1 MSSLLKEYEPV
12 RTKQRGQNV
21 ENQPPAVSR
30 ANLRTRREVLVAG
43 MAGAFSMALAACG
56 GETARKAAG
65 VAPAG
70 SDLGAVEHVI
80 FLMNE
85 NRSFDHYFGS
95 YKGVR
100 GFDDAAARSQGL
112 FSQAW
117 PGGAAPQL
125 LPFHLD
131 TATTDAECTFDLSH
145 EWSAQHACWNGGKMD
160 QFVATHTMPQW
171 EGPQNGVLTMGYYT
185 RSDLEFWYSLA
196 DAFTIADGYHCSVM
210 GPTHPNRLH
219 AWSGTLDPAGHE
231 GGPVIVTNSSSTFI
245 GSASWRSMP
254 EELEAKGISWKC
266 YNPSGAAYR
275 PSNPLSI
282 AISDNILLYFKRHVQ
297 DPSSPLYK
305 KAFDPIFPGDFARDV
320 ANDTLPQ
327 VSWIIPP
334 LGYDEHPPSPPAAG
348 MWFTHQVLTALVSN
362 PKTWSKTVL
371 FIMYDE
377 NDGFFDH
384 VKPPVPP
391 AGTPGEFLTVDPL
404 PAPAKGVAGPLGLG
418 FRVPLLVVSPFS
430 RGGYVCSDT
439 FDHTSQLRFLETRFG
454 VKAPNITAW
463 RRSVTGDLTSTLHV
477 GSPDTSWPR
486 LPVTE
491 GRSDSRVKSQCTA
504 SQLIEFDVTNPVPY
518 PVPANQAIPS
528 QEPGPAAP
536 VPA

>member
-1 MSSLLKEYEPV
+1 VP
-12 RTKQRGQNV
+12 NV
-21 ENQPPAVSR
+21 ENRPLVVSQPS
-30 ANLRTRREVLVAG
+30 LRTRREVLVAG
-43 MAGAFSMALAACG
+43 MAGAFSLALAACG

-80 FLMNE
+80 FLMHE

-100 GFDDAAARSQGL
+100 GFDDHPAASPGVFAQS
-112 FSQAW
+112 W
-117 PGGAAPQL
+117 PGGSASTL

-131 TATTDAECTFDLSH
+131 TADSNAECTFDLSH
-145 EWSAQHACWNGGKMD
+145 EWSAQHMSWNEGQMD
-160 QFVATHTMPQW
+160 RFVTTHTLPRW

-185 RSDLEFWYSLA
+185 RSDLAFWYALA

-219 AWSGTLDPAGHE
+219 ALSGTLDPEGRE
-231 GGPVIVTNSSSTFI
+231 GGPVIITNSAPSAI
-245 GSASWRSMP
+245 GSASWKSMP
-254 EELEAKGISWKC
+254 EELEASGISWKV
-266 YNPSGAAYR
+266 YNPPGIGYQ
-275 PSNPLSI
+275 PSNRLSI

-305 KAFDPIFPGDFARDV
+305 KAFSPVFPGDFAHDV
-320 ANDTLPQ
+320 ANGTLPQ
-327 VSWIIPP
+327 VSWICPP

-348 MWFTHQVLTALVSN
+348 MWFAHQVLSALVSN
-362 PKTWSKTVL
+362 PRTWSKTVL

-384 VKPPVPP
+384 VPPP
-391 AGTPGEFLTVDPL
+391 AAPPGTPGEYLTVDPL
-404 PAPAKGVAGPLGLG
+404 PSPADGIAGPLGLG
-418 FRVPLLVVSPFS
+418 FRVPLLVISPFS

-454 VKAPNITAW
+454 VKAPNISAW

-477 GSPDTSWPR
+477 RSPDASVPP
-486 LPVTE
+486 LPATR
-491 GRSDSRVKSQCTA
+491 GRSDPLVKSECQA
-504 SQLIEFDVTNPVPY
+504 SQLIELDVTNPVPY
-518 PVPANQAIPS
+518 PVPAAQSMPS
-528 QEPGPAAP
+528 QEPGSAAP
-536 VPA
+536 VPT

>member
-1 MSSLLKEYEPV
+1 MGYEQG
-12 RTKQRGQNV
+12 QRVPNV
-21 ENQPPAVSR
+21 ENQPSVVSPAS
-30 ANLRTRREVLVAG
+30 LRTRRELIVAG

-56 GETARKAAG
+56 GETARKAAT

-70 SDLGAVEHVI
+70 SDIGAVEHVI

-100 GFDDAAARSQGL
+100 GFDDPVARAQGV
-112 FSQAW
+112 FAQSW
-117 PGGAAPQL
+117 PGGAANHL

-131 TATTDAECTFDLSH
+131 TANTDAECTFDLSH
-145 EWSAQHACWNGGKMD
+145 EWSAQHTCWNGGQMD
-160 QFVATHTMPQW
+160 QFVATHTSPQW

-219 AWSGTLDPAGHE
+219 ALSGTLDPEGRE
-231 GGPVIVTNSSSTFI
+231 GGPVIITNQSPSAI

-254 EELEAKGISWKC
+254 EELEAKGVSWKV
-266 YNPSGAAYR
+266 YNPSGVAYQ
-275 PSNPLSI
+275 PSSPLSI
-282 AISDNILLYFKRHVQ
+282 VISDNILLYFKRHVQ
-297 DPSSPLYK
+297 DPSSLLYK
-305 KAFDPIFPGDFARDV
+305 KAFRPIFPGDFARDV

-334 LGYDEHPPSPPAAG
+334 LGYDEHPPAPPAAG
-348 MWFTHQVLTALVSN
+348 MWFAHQVISALVSN

-384 VKPPVPP
+384 VKPPVAP
-391 AGTPGEFLTVDPL
+391 ARTPGEFLTADPL
-404 PAPAKGVAGPLGLG
+404 PAPAKGVTGPLGLG

-454 VKAPNITAW
+454 VQAPNITAW

-477 GSPDTSWPR
+477 GTPDASIPR
-486 LPVTE
+486 LPATP
-491 GRSDSRVKSQCTA
+491 GRSDARLKRECTP
-504 SQLIEFDVTNPVPY
+504 SQLIEYDMTNPAPY
-518 PVPANQAIPS
+518 PVPTNQSMPS
-528 QEPGPAAP
+528 QEPGQAVP